1 MLNGYIWWI
10 RFVKYSNPYAFEAHD
25 IFQIHQYGPVKECKI
40 QAYAGVSIDLDVCV
54 CVCGAVAVSS
64 LGFYIKSYFGCVC
77 VSPCRVCSQPL
88 PSHSSCQPPLSSVC
102 VRVCVFVFVWMD
114 VCVCAHSVCVFSG

>member
-54 CVCGAVAVSS
+54 CVCVGGPMLFILGVSVGVEPQGWKM
-64 LGFYIKSYFGCVC
+64 LFILN
-77 VSPCRVCSQPL
+77 QTN
-88 PSHSSCQPPLSSVC
+88 Q
-102 VRVCVFVFVWMD
+102 
-114 VCVCAHSVCVFSG
+114 